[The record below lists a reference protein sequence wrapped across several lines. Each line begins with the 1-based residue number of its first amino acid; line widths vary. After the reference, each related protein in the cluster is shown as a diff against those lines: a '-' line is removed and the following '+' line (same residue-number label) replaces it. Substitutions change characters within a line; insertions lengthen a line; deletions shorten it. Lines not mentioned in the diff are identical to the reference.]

1 MPVGATHTQKDVSRS
16 TLRKVNKNN
25 RRAEAAVLGELDD
38 CTYGKIMKT
47 FGNRQFKVV
56 NTKGTEHHAFIAP
69 KMARVSIGDVVLLNI
84 REYETRSSTT
94 TAVYDIMAVFD
105 RKDINRLHKN
115 GQIPTWMSVANT
127 SGDAIKETEEDDIFE
142 CSEDENEDEEAAE
155 VAIKTNKKDK
165 VSKRKEVI
173 VDDND
178 DVDIDNI

>member
-25 RRAEAAVLGELDD
+25 RRVEAAVMGDLVE

-69 KMARVSIGDVVLLNI
+69 KMSRVAIGDVVLLNI
-84 REYETRSSTT
+84 REYESRASTN

-105 RKDINRLHKN
+105 RKDINRLYKN
-115 GQIPTWMSVANT
+115 GQIPIWMSVANIGAD
-127 SGDAIKETEEDDIFE
+127 SVKDNNEDDIFE
-142 CSEDENEDEEAAE
+142 CSDDENEEDVAEA
-155 VAIKTNKKDK
+155 VKVDKRNK
-165 VSKRKEVI
+165 VSKHKDTI
-173 VDDND
+173 VEND
-178 DVDIDNI
+178 DDIDIDKI